1 MPNAI
6 WPASTTDACGLRA
19 VWVCRANRNGASRPR
34 GWRRWLVGPP
44 TGEGGRPSTAVGERL
59 HQLFIFH
66 LTYLHLTHNSYMD
79 KPKLLR
85 VGPAAQMLGIH
96 PQTLRLW
103 TRQGRI
109 ACRYMGV
116 RAERRYT
123 EDDVLRLSAQVYGET
138 ETATTRRRAV
148 LYVRVSGSTG
158 QESSLSAQE
167 EELRAACERDGAE
180 AVAVVKDRASG
191 LNERRV
197 GLLRAIS
204 MVADDKADE
213 IRVTHADRLARFG
226 VDWLRSLIEAHGGT
240 LVIEHGKST
249 AAPTDELLAD
259 FMALVASFSGR
270 LYGQRSAALRR
281 KLLATAQEMTEAQE
295 MANS

>member
-1 MPNAI
+1 
-6 WPASTTDACGLRA
+6 
-19 VWVCRANRNGASRPR
+19 
-34 GWRRWLVGPP
+34 
-44 TGEGGRPSTAVGERL
+44 
-59 HQLFIFH
+59 
-66 LTYLHLTHNSYMD
+66 MD

-85 VGPAAQMLGIH
+85 VGPAARMLGIH

-158 QESSLSAQE
+158 QETSLTAQE
-167 EELRAACERDGAE
+167 EELRAACERDGVE

-249 AAPTDELLAD
+249 AAPAGELLAD

-295 MANS
+295 MASS